1 MANQE
6 STGVKLILTY
16 DPLPERR
23 ESYLRYVQGEF
34 IPSLEFLGL
43 TLCDAWHTAY
53 GPYPLRL
60 AGFEAPDWD
69 TMERVLSSEA
79 FQELE
84 SRLQDYVVNYQ
95 RKIVEQRST
104 FQF

>member
-1 MANQE
+1 MMNQE
-6 STGVKLILTY
+6 DKGVKLILTY
-16 DPLPERR
+16 DPLPGRR
-23 ESYLRYVQGEF
+23 EAYLRYIQGEF

-60 AGFEAPDWD
+60 AGFEAPNRD
-69 TMERVLSSEA
+69 TMERVLSSDKFRDLEA
-79 FQELE
+79 
-84 SRLQDYVVNYQ
+84 RLQEYVVNYE
-95 RKIVEQRST
+95 RKIVEHRST